1 MVEASKLEEK
11 PTYEIEV
18 NGFQIKLEEE
28 KLLAIDILK
37 IAKQHGAMPG
47 EPDTYLLQGDKK
59 LYKPEDW
66 VDVLED
72 KVFITVPNTATNV
85 AQR

>member
-1 MVEASKLEEK
+1 MVETIKVEEK

-18 NGFQIKLEEE
+18 NGFQIKLEAE

-37 IAKQHGAMPG
+37 LAKEHGAMPG
-47 EPDTYLLQGDKK
+47 EPDSYLLQGDKQ

-66 VDVLED
+66 VDVLDD
-72 KVFITVPNTATNV
+72 KVFITVPNTATDV
-85 AQR
+85 A